1 MNFVDY
7 TLTRLADDDTREA
20 LFDQDALEQLLAA
33 AYDADEVS
41 FDAPFVPLFERLS
54 LGISLNRRSSIEG
67 RWGELTDPQRNLLQ
81 VQWDGDSN
89 APLRVD
95 ALWQG
100 AIAVQVGGSQSRVE
114 RVASG
119 WPDVST
125 IDADIIASLGALPAD
140 PAALDLARR
149 TRVLALW
156 RAGALQPDAFTD
168 ATLDAQLKF
177 VGAASVSELITRDQ
191 REFGNATLQVAFSDP
206 QATAPELKP
215 MPICAAMLIRDAP
228 IDVAGML
235 ADSRRMRELLQ
246 AQGAERPPQYSA
258 IGQVPVVIA
267 WVVPATVFDDPDW
280 PGGTAGATAAQ
291 NNAQRRLAA
300 SRWLSRE
307 AIGLMTP
314 PPRPA

>member
-20 LFDQDALEQLLAA
+20 MFDQDALEQLLAA
-33 AYDADEVS
+33 AYDADAVS

-54 LGISLNRRSSIEG
+54 LGISLNRRSCVEG
-67 RWGELTDPQRNLLQ
+67 RWGELTDPQRNQLL
-81 VQWDGDSN
+81 VQWDGDSST
-89 APLRVD
+89 PLRVD

-100 AIAVQVGGSQSRVE
+100 AIAAQAGGSRSRVE
-114 RVASG
+114 RVTSD

-125 IDADIIASLGALPAD
+125 IDTDIVASLGALPSD
-140 PAALDLARR
+140 PVALELARR
-149 TRVLALW
+149 MRLLARW

-177 VGAASVSELITRDQ
+177 VGAGSVSELITRDQ
-191 REFGNATLQVAFSDP
+191 RAFGNATLQVGFSDP
-206 QATAPELKP
+206 QATTPELKP

-228 IDVAGML
+228 LDLAGML
-235 ADSRRMRELLQ
+235 AESRRMRELLQ

-258 IGQVPVVIA
+258 IGQVPVVVA
-267 WVVPATVFDDPDW
+267 WVIPATVFDDPDW
-280 PGGTAGATAAQ
+280 PGGTAGAGAAQ